1 MASKSFSSFT
11 LILLIFIFL
20 IYKIAF
26 AYSKPSAF
34 DFLKNIQGCQKGEKA
49 IGVRQLKQYLQ
60 QFGYLIH
67 QNKSLA
73 DNNDFDDQLETSIK
87 TYQLNFHLPMT
98 GILDL
103 ETVSKMMV
111 PRCGVADIINKQTR
125 MDSGKNSYRHNSTSK
140 YAFFPKKPKWPKN
153 KYALTYGFEP
163 NTLPRA
169 VEPIKRAFR
178 TWQAKTPFTFEI
190 TEYYDKADI
199 KINFYKGDHGDGR
212 PFDGPLGELAH
223 SFSPIDGRVHF
234 DADENWV
241 VERPHDALGEK
252 WTFIRKRRRDIDI
265 ESVALHEIG
274 HVLGLAHSSVKGA
287 AMFPI
292 IYPGN
297 IVRSLSDDDI
307 KGIETLYINL

>member
-11 LILLIFIFL
+11 LILLIFISL
-20 IYKIAF
+20 IYNITL

-34 DFLKNIQGCQKGEKA
+34 DFLKNIEGCQKGEKA
-49 IGVRQLKQYLQ
+49 KGVRQLKQYLR

-67 QNKSLA
+67 QNKSLP
-73 DNNDFDDQLETSIK
+73 DNDYFDDQLEMAIK
-87 TYQLNFHLPMT
+87 TYQLNFHLLVT

-103 ETVSKMMV
+103 VTVSKMMV
-111 PRCGVADIINKQTR
+111 PRCGVADIINGQTR
-125 MDSGKNSYRHNSTSK
+125 MEFGKNSYRYNSTSK
-140 YAFFPKKPKWPKN
+140 YAFFPNKPKWHEN

-163 NTLPRA
+163 NTLPKA

-199 KINFYKGDHGDGR
+199 KINFCKGDHGDGQ
-212 PFDGPLGELAH
+212 PFDGPMGGLAH
-223 SFSPIDGRVHF
+223 SFAPTDGRVHF
-234 DADENWV
+234 DANEKWV

-252 WTFIRKRRRDIDI
+252 LVMRQRRRRDFDI
-265 ESVALHEIG
+265 ETVALHEIG

-287 AMFPI
+287 IMFPD
-292 IYPGN
+292 IYPGE
-297 IVRSLSDDDI
+297 IARSLSDDDI
-307 KGIETLYINL
+307 KGIEALYINL